1 MKIKEKTKKIII
13 AGRSLEYVLRT
24 NPRAR
29 HLRLSVK
36 IDGCLVVTKP
46 RFLSEFFVERF
57 MREKERWIIKKINHF
72 KNFSSSSAMV
82 TNSANR
88 RSDYLKR
95 REEARALVFERL
107 EHFNNFYGFKYNK
120 VAIRNQTTRWGS
132 CSKKGNLNFSY
143 RLLDLP
149 APARDYVI
157 IHELC
162 HLREFNH
169 SPRFWALVART
180 CPGYKAARGRLKGGL
195 F

>member
-1 MKIKEKTKKIII
+1 
-13 AGRSLEYVLRT
+13 
-24 NPRAR
+24 
-29 HLRLSVK
+29 LRLSIK
-36 IDGCLVVTKP
+36 IGGRLVVTKP

-57 MREKERWIIKKINHF
+57 IREKEQWIIKKIDHF
-72 KNFSSSSAMV
+72 KNFPASSTTAING
-82 TNSANR
+82 TGN

-107 EHFNNFYGFKYNK
+107 EYLNNFYEFKYNK

-149 APARDYVI
+149 PATRDYVI

-162 HLREFNH
+162 HLKEFNH
-169 SPRFWALVART
+169 SPRFWALVARA
-180 CPGYKAARGRLKGGL
+180 CPDYKAARGRLKGGL